1 MIILHILFWI
11 TVARHA
17 SFILLWSQA
26 VRMGMARCS
35 SGTGIRS
42 LPQTCTMEKFMDFWY
57 HERQWKY
64 QNIMIY
70 LWKNQDVPWKNHGY
84 DWYDQEIYGY
94 DHGKWEASPKTMGS
108 CRNSTINNGNLSMK
122 KIPELEAKLCGW
134 NHLVFHPRKTC
145 FPVNF
150 L

>member
-1 MIILHILFWI
+1 
-11 TVARHA
+11 
-17 SFILLWSQA
+17 
-26 VRMGMARCS
+26 
-35 SGTGIRS
+35 
-42 LPQTCTMEKFMDFWY
+42 
-57 HERQWKY
+57 
-64 QNIMIY
+64 
-70 LWKNQDVPWKNHGY
+70 
-84 DWYDQEIYGY
+84 
-94 DHGKWEASPKTMGS
+94 MGS